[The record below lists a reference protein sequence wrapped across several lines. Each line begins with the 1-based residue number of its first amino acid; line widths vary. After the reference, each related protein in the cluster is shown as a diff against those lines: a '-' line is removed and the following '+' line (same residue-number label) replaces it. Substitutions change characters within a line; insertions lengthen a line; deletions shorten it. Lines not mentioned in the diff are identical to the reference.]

1 MRTGFRP
8 PGRADP
14 ASLRPVFQPQSVAV
28 IGASRRMG
36 GVGRAVL
43 HNIVAGGYQGKVYS
57 VNPRAL
63 HMEGVPCLP
72 SVNFLPEPVDL
83 AVLAVPPP
91 AVPVV
96 ADACGRRGVGALV
109 VITARLDP
117 MQGADLLAACN
128 RYGMRLVGPGSFGV
142 AVPGIGLDATPSI
155 RHPAPGTAGLMMQ
168 SDGTGFALA
177 DRLSRL
183 GLGISSFAA
192 TGDAYDVSGQDVLRW
207 WEQDNVTDLA
217 VLCLDALGHQRGFA
231 DTARRVG
238 RKMPILVLP
247 GGSASARA
255 QAEQSGLI
263 TCRTI
268 GETVDLAALFGS
280 QPVPEGPHVVLVSN
294 TSSAAALAA
303 HACARHGLTV
313 HTLSTA
319 TRRRLRALVPPG
331 SAING
336 PVNTTLDVR
345 ETSFRHCL
353 ELAAADEGTDAIL
366 GLVLPT
372 AATGDL
378 IGAIRAANVR
388 IPLAAVVLDQA
399 EPTRLITPVAD
410 ASQAPASRSRRIPA
424 YASPEAAV
432 LALARA
438 TAYGAWRSRPA
449 EDPGEPGESGLL
461 SEDMDTAQGL
471 KKAFLK

>member
-1 MRTGFRP
+1 MRERLRP

-28 IGASRRMG
+28 IGASRRTG
-36 GVGRAVL
+36 GVGRAIL
-43 HNIVAGGYQGKVYS
+43 HNIVTGGYRGQVYS

-72 SVNFLPEPVDL
+72 SVTVLPEPVDL
-83 AVLAVPPP
+83 AVLAVPPR
-91 AVPVV
+91 AVPAV
-96 ADACGRRGVGALV
+96 ADACGRRGVGALA
-109 VITARLDP
+109 VITAGLDP
-117 MQGADLLAACN
+117 LQDADLLAACH
-128 RYGMRLVGPGSFGV
+128 RYAMRLVGPGSFGV
-142 AVPGIGLDATPSI
+142 AVPGIGLDATLSI
-155 RHPAPGTAGLMMQ
+155 RHPVPGTAGLMTQ
-168 SDGTGFALA
+168 SDGTGFALV

-192 TGDAYDVSGQDVLRW
+192 AGDGYDISGHDVLRW
-207 WEQDNVTDLA
+207 WEQDNVTKLA
-217 VLCLDALGHQRGFA
+217 VLCLDTLGQPRAFA

-247 GGSASARA
+247 GGSASVRA
-255 QAEQSGLI
+255 LAGQAGLI
-263 TCRTI
+263 TCRSI
-268 GETVDLAALFGS
+268 GETADLAALLGS

-294 TSSAAALAA
+294 TRSAAALAA
-303 HACARHGLTV
+303 DACARHGLTV
-313 HTLSTA
+313 QALSTA
-319 TRRRLRALVPPG
+319 TRRRLRALVPPAG
-331 SAING
+331 AING

-345 ETSFRHCL
+345 EASFRRCL
-353 ELAAADEGTDAIL
+353 ELAAADEGADAIL
-366 GLVLPT
+366 ALVLPT

-378 IGAIRAANVR
+378 IGAISAANVH

-399 EPTRLITPVAD
+399 EPTRLITPVAG

-449 EDPGEPGESGLL
+449 EDAGDPGESGLL
-461 SEDMDTAQGL
+461 GEDTAQGL
-471 KKAFLK
+471 KQAFLK